1 MDRRKSTGNRQR
13 RALYRPGDP
22 GGWEYRRHAG
32 DPGSPPYTRG
42 IHPEGYRQRL
52 WTMRQYAGFGN
63 AEDTNRRFRL
73 LLERGTT
80 GLSVA
85 FDLPT
90 QLGLDSDHPLAQG
103 EVGRVG
109 VAISHLDDL
118 DLLFR
123 DIPLDQV
130 SVSMTINS
138 TAPVLLAL
146 YLALAR
152 RRGISWEKLRGTV
165 QNDILKEYLARGT
178 YIYPPAPSLRLTTD
192 VIAFCVDR
200 VPQWNPISVSGYHL
214 REAGCTAAQELAF
227 TLSHAETYLAAAAA
241 AGVSATEAAR
251 RFSFFFAVHND
262 FLEEVA
268 KFRAARRLWSELL
281 QTRFQVEDNRARALR
296 FHAQTAGSTLTAQQP
311 DNNLVRVTFQALAAI
326 LGGAQSLHTNARDEA
341 WSLPAPDSATLAL
354 RTQQILA
361 FETGVTAVADPLGGS
376 WCIETL
382 THELAQEATELM
394 GEIRKRGGVVAALES
409 GFQRSLIDQCAYET
423 QLAQE
428 SGELPVVGVNC
439 YLQPEETPPSVARLR
454 QNVEQDRR
462 TELEA
467 WKKRRP
473 PRVAADGLEE
483 LRRTAHT
490 ADNIMPALLHAV
502 EAGATIGEISGVLRE
517 VFGEHGEQPF

>member
-1 MDRRKSTGNRQR
+1 
-13 RALYRPGDP
+13 
-22 GGWEYRRHAG
+22 
-32 DPGSPPYTRG
+32 
-42 IHPEGYRQRL
+42 
-52 WTMRQYAGFGN
+52 MRQYAGFGS

-73 LLERGTT
+73 LLERGIT

-109 VAISHLDDL
+109 VAINHLDDL

-123 DIPLDQV
+123 EIPLDEV
-130 SVSMTINS
+130 SVSMTINA

-152 RRGISWEKLRGTV
+152 RRGVPWEKLRGTV

-178 YIYPPAPSLRLTTD
+178 YIYPPVPSMRLTTD
-192 VIAFCVDR
+192 LIAFCVEE

-227 TLSHAETYLAAAAA
+227 TMSHAEAYLEAAVA
-241 AGVSATEAAR
+241 AGVPATEAAR
-251 RFSFFFAVHND
+251 RFSFFFAVHNE

-281 QTRFQVEDNRARALR
+281 QTRFLVEDSRARALR

-311 DNNLVRVTFQALAAI
+311 DNNLVRVTFQALAAV

-361 FETGVTAVADPLGGS
+361 YETGVTAVADPLGGS
-376 WCIETL
+376 WCIERL
-382 THELAQEATELM
+382 TQDLVEEAAGLM
-394 GEIRKRGGVVAALES
+394 GEIRSRGGVVAALES
-409 GFQRSLIDQCAYET
+409 GFQQSLIEQGAYET

-428 SGELPVVGVNC
+428 SAELAVVGVNC
-439 YLQPEETPPSVARLR
+439 FLQPEESPPSVARLD
-454 QNVEQDRR
+454 QDLERR
-462 TELEA
+462 RRAELRA
-467 WKKRRP
+467 WKTRR
-473 PRVAADGLEE
+473 RRAVVEASLEE
-483 LRRTAHT
+483 IRLTAQK
-490 ADNIMPALLHAV
+490 AGNIMPVLLQVV
-502 EAGATIGEISGVLRE
+502 EAGATVGEISGVLRE